1 MIPDSSIV
9 AQLAEMGFPIE
20 GCKKAVYHTNNSG
33 AEAAMIYVMEHM
45 EDDDF
50 ASTFVNPS

>member
-1 MIPDSSIV
+1 VIPDSSIV